1 MGLSYLGGIM
11 NDIIVYKEDSTF
23 QEDIALIKD
32 ATTKVFLISG
42 KILQNIQDNKKYKQA
57 GYKTFT
63 EAVECE
69 LGMKRSNAYELMDA
83 ARSYENLSGAPD
95 IFPENILPTAVAQLR
110 PIAKLSAPE
119 QIDIWKTVS
128 KGKIPTAK
136 EVQAEVDRRKNKEP
150 KIGKEVTNN
159 DKALIED
166 YTNVVEELTKAKE
179 YIKELEERI
188 KNLEY
193 SNELLNAELLKSMGI
208 EAPPQK
214 SVVEEVILLTRPEV
228 DAAIAHY
235 GNDIQKGV
243 LKDNKKNSE
252 VFRVFCGVRSRYLEN
267 NPSISLPIR
276 LREAVG
282 CVDDSENNTEHIPK
296 KILRA

>member
-1 MGLSYLGGIM
+1 MT
-11 NDIIVYKEDSTF
+11 D
-23 QEDIALIKD
+23 
-32 ATTKVFLISG
+32 
-42 KILQNIQDNKKYKQA
+42 
-57 GYKTFT
+57 
-63 EAVECE
+63 
-69 LGMKRSNAYELMDA
+69 
-83 ARSYENLSGAPD
+83 
-95 IFPENILPTAVAQLR
+95 
-110 PIAKLSAPE
+110 
-119 QIDIWKTVS
+119 
-128 KGKIPTAK
+128 
-136 EVQAEVDRRKNKEP
+136 
-150 KIGKEVTNN
+150 
-159 DKALIED
+159 LIED
-166 YTNVVEELTKAKE
+166 TVCKGKLEICPIDSFAKLDSLINVDKIKKEVAFKKVAEEWNNTHPDAVVKWESLKKAYNRSSKPTLEFRDNVPKNTK
-179 YIKELEERI
+179 IKSGTMSRKLEEENEQLKIKITELEERI

-267 NPSISLPIR
+267 NPPISLPIR
-276 LREAVG
+276 LREAIG